1 MAYSSASGHTG
12 PSWNPRPPHF
22 QMYGPPPGPQPS
34 GALAIVGFIISLI
47 AFLCGWVPF
56 LGLGLGTVGLL
67 LSILAV
73 PKQTLRGLAVA
84 GIVLSTIA
92 ALASLVTTGLFLLA
106 LLGSSAPTP
115 DEGAAISHAP
125 EDFVEIDERTL
136 SGIAKDPDAHAGE
149 TLILYGYVTQFDAD
163 TGPCKMRVSVSAEQ
177 QPSWYEYEHN
187 SMAYSGDGNSE
198 CSELDDVVADDEVK
212 LTVVLQGG
220 ESYNSLGG
228 YTTVPYFEIIDA
240 EVL

>member
-1 MAYSSASGHTG
+1 MAYSSASGNTG
-12 PSWNPRPPHF
+12 PSWNPHPPHF
-22 QMYGPPPGPQPS
+22 QLYGPPPGPQPS
-34 GALAIVGFIISLI
+34 GALAIVGFIVSLI

-56 LGLGLGTVGLL
+56 LGLGLGAVGLL
-67 LSILAV
+67 VSIIAV

-92 ALASLVTTGLFLLA
+92 ALTSLVTTGLFLLA
-106 LLGSSAPTP
+106 LLGSPTSTQNQ
-115 DEGAAISHAP
+115 DVAASHAP

-163 TGPCKMRVSVSAEQ
+163 TGPCRMRVSVSAEQ
-177 QPSWYEYEHN
+177 RPSWYEYEHN
-187 SMAYSGDGNSE
+187 SMAYSGDGNSD

-212 LTVVLQGG
+212 LTVVLRGG